1 MKRLQLIGPGMTDIR
16 LGHELDEL
24 NVRFPPLAVIRAQ
37 CSTGTPTGKA
47 TCDHVD

>member
-24 NVRFPPLAVIRAQ
+24 NVRFPPIADINARLCDQYCPRTAARA
-37 CSTGTPTGKA
+37 
-47 TCDHVD
+47 